1 MNAFKDAPVDL
12 VLAIPEIIDYSK
24 PFKVKFS
31 GSGRSNKE
39 YEDVYIGAYRH
50 YLRETETNIEDVNVN
65 DFRRHKMQ
73 IINENGYKIKEYTI
87 YKSFLFDC
95 EIDGEHFH
103 LCDGEW
109 YLIKTDLIQKLSDA
123 INPHFVEHHPLLP
136 ACVYKSESEY
146 NQSVP
151 NIYNN
156 AFCLDGKNI
165 SISGQ
170 TTVEPCDILAE
181 ESGEV
186 HLIHVKISTRSSSLS
201 HLFNQGANSVE
212 LLRKE
217 TESKEKLKE
226 LVGNNPELS
235 ELIDN
240 EKFKVV
246 YGIITNKAMSNSNDR
261 SKNLPIFSRISLSR
275 TLSYLKM
282 MRIPCSVYLI
292 PDKFN
297 RKAGWSY

>member
-1 MNAFKDAPVDL
+1 LNAFKDAPVDL

-39 YEDVYIGAYRH
+39 YEDVYIGAYRD
-50 YLRETETNIEDVNVN
+50 YLRETKTSIEDVN

-73 IINENGYKIKEYTI
+73 IIDENGYKIKEYTI

-95 EIDGEHFH
+95 EIDKEHFH

-123 INPHFVEHHPLLP
+123 INPYFVENHPLLP
-136 ACVYKSESEY
+136 ACVYKLESEY
-146 NQSVP
+146 NQSIP
-151 NIYNN
+151 NIYKN

-165 SISGQ
+165 SINGQ
-170 TTVEPCDILAE
+170 TMVEPCDILVE

-186 HLIHVKISTRSSSLS
+186 HLIHVKRSTRSSSLS

-246 YGIITNKAMSNSNDR
+246 YGIITNKAMNNSNDR

-292 PDKFN
+292 PDEFD
-297 RKAGWSY
+297 RKATLSY